1 MTTISQVRKALQPVL
16 AHNPDLVL
24 MGRFLIIKPVHHML
38 KGIFLDRSS
47 NKNQFVTSTSVRL
60 FVGPWTSMRGERF
73 ERFYIDPKDLAKLQ
87 IAVPEVVDY
96 NDDDNPRAVGKVRTT
111 IDMEKAAML
120 YNQDFRSTEK
130 LDQRIGIWRVLW
142 DIADPASIRLMCEM
156 IEDEVLP
163 DLRKIVS
170 FDDFV
175 TFADTLG
182 WADHFPYRTSAFER
196 MFVATAEGDFE
207 KARALWDSNEQDS
220 DYFKV
225 QELENFVARTP
236 NFHPALLA
244 GDRAALAKIFRD
256 WEEQSVKTYEIEKY
270 WERTPFPLEL

>member
-1 MTTISQVRKALQPVL
+1 MTTISQARKALQPVL

-47 NKNQFVTSTSVRL
+47 IKNQFVTSTSVRL
-60 FVGPWTSMRGERF
+60 FAGPWTSMRGERF
-73 ERFYIDPKDLAKLQ
+73 HGFFITQKELEKL
-87 IAVPEVVDY
+87 IFFAASDRVINH
-96 NDDDNPRAVGKVRTT
+96 NDHPDAAEKVRVTSE
-111 IDMEKAAML
+111 IRKAVYSFNKDYRSPEHWDNCVRMEWV
-120 YNQDFRSTEK
+120 R
-130 LDQRIGIWRVLW
+130 W

-207 KARALWDSNEQDS
+207 KARALWDSNEQDP
-220 DYFKV
+220 DYFQTK
-225 QELENFVARTP
+225 ELENFMARMP

-244 GDRAALAKIFRD
+244 GDRAALAKIFHD